1 MILSAGK
8 ALLVILIA
16 IVIAYHKNIL
26 HYPRISRYIQEYQG
40 ISKNIKENIW
50 YWALSVILIA
60 IAIAFAAVVFFCFC
74 AVMSLFIVHA
84 MTLK

>member
-16 IVIAYHKNIL
+16 IVIAYHKNNL
-26 HYPRISRYIQEYQG
+26 QYPRITRYIQEYQG

-60 IAIAFAAVVFFCFC
+60 IAIAFAAVVFFC